1 MLQDACRV
9 GIDAL
14 AAAAIDVDVDVDAP
28 GVVTADRAVKAF
40 AGALVETLG

>member
-14 AAAAIDVDVDVDAP
+14 AAAAIDVDAP
-28 GVVTADRAVKAF
+28 GVVTGDRAVKAF
-40 AGALVETLG
+40 AAALVETLG